1 MTTIGKGILRWVWCI
16 PEKSIKETLS
26 PPPRITKNQKVNG
39 QMAQAPLFVIF
50 LTIWDKSH
58 ETHKGKKNV
67 YIISGKQSEG
77 FRSRRELSLTP
88 LHLECRELCTTARQ
102 STIKW
107 VCVHIKVEWDYIPWS
122 ALLPQS
128 HSATFMRSP
137 KDIQGPSI
145 SSWQIFLY
153 IITKWHALYAIPCQ
167 NVRNQVKLQL
177 HATFSTFSKW
187 HYLSFPMQSDYQELY
202 VAH

>member
-1 MTTIGKGILRWVWCI
+1 MKPIR
-16 PEKSIKETLS
+16 E
-26 PPPRITKNQKVNG
+26 
-39 QMAQAPLFVIF
+39 
-50 LTIWDKSH
+50 
-58 ETHKGKKNV
+58 KKNV

-107 VCVHIKVEWDYIPWS
+107 ACVHIKVEWDYIPWS